1 MTAPNTPHAYMRHLI
16 SYITDDSTVAMHL
29 NRNFGTK
36 VKPSRV
42 AEVRR
47 QMFPPKKPRK
57 DTIGAVA
64 GIDEMVK
71 ARRKATKGSDKL
83 LAAIRGAV

>member
-16 SYITDDSTVAMHL
+16 SYIIDDSTVAMHL

-42 AEVRR
+42 AEVRA
-47 QMFPPKKPRK
+47 QMFPPKKQRK
-57 DTIGAVA
+57 DTSAAVA
-64 GIDEMVK
+64 VLYEDATI
-71 ARRKATKGSDKL
+71 RRKATKGSDKL
-83 LAAIRGAV
+83 LAAIRGAA